1 MKIVW
6 LLTKAWNYENI
17 VTTHHRKEIWKY
29 CDYSLK
35 HENMKKLLLFTI
47 ERKYDNNVIT
57 HQGTKVRPIVGWSR
71 SVGMS
76 W

>member
-1 MKIVW
+1 MK
-6 LLTKAWNYENI
+6 T
-17 VTTHHRKEIWKY
+17 
-29 CDYSLK
+29 
-35 HENMKKLLLFTI
+35 LLLFTI

-76 W
+76 WWSDRASDSSKCPNTL